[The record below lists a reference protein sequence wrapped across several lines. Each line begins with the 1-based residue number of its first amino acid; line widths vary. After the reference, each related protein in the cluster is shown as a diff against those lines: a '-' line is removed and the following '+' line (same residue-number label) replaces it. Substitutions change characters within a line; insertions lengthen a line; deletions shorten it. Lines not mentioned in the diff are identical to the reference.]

1 MCALGV
7 VYISIKIV
15 ETYTAAIPNLL
26 NKFTGQINVVTYCS
40 ATLSG

>member
-7 VYISIKIV
+7 VYSSIKIV
-15 ETYTAAIPNLL
+15 ETYTAAIPNLPH
-26 NKFTGQINVVTYCS
+26 KFTGQKNVVTYCS